1 MLDSHGP
8 LAARWHILDSVS
20 IPLSVQQ
27 FRERHRAQHGGARYP
42 GRAHFA
48 FTSLGSLAIIA
59 ATLAMVR
66 DPRPLELLTVPVTFV
81 FANLVEYLAHR
92 GPMHHRR
99 RGLGLVHT
107 RHTLQHHRFYTRE
120 AMTCESTADYQMI
133 LFPPV
138 MLLFFFGGVAVPV
151 GLLVYWLATANAALL
166 FTATAMA
173 YFLTYEILHL
183 AYHVDDASWLAR
195 LPGRRFLRR
204 RHALHHDPALM
215 TTCNFN
221 VTFPI
226 CDFAFGTSRDAAH
239 ASDAADARGAGDAHR
254 AARDRA

>member
-1 MLDSHGP
+1 MST
-8 LAARWHILDSVS
+8 
-20 IPLSVQQ
+20 PLSVQQ
-27 FRERHRAQHGGARYP
+27 FRERHRAQRRGSHYP
-42 GRAHFA
+42 GRAHLA
-48 FTSLGSLAIIA
+48 FTSLGSLALIA
-59 ATLAMVR
+59 ASIALVR
-66 DPRPLELLTVPVTFV
+66 DPRPLELVTVPVTFV

-120 AMTCESTADYQMI
+120 AMACESARDYQLI

-151 GLLVYWLATANAALL
+151 GLLLYWLSTANVALL
-166 FTATAMA
+166 FTATAMG
-173 YFLTYEILHL
+173 YYLTYEILHL
-183 AYHVDDASWLAR
+183 AYHAGDTAWLAR
-195 LPGRRFLRR
+195 LPGMRLLRQ
-204 RHALHHDPALM
+204 RHTLHHDPALM

-226 CDFAFGTSRDAAH
+226 FDRVFGTSRGGGRD
-239 ASDAADARGAGDAHR
+239 GA
-254 AARDRA
+254 

>member
-1 MLDSHGP
+1 MP
-8 LAARWHILDSVS
+8 T
-20 IPLSVQQ
+20 PLSIQQ
-27 FRERHRAQHGGARYP
+27 FRERHRAQHGGSHYP
-42 GRAHFA
+42 GRAHLA
-48 FTSLGSLAIIA
+48 FTSLASLALIA
-59 ATLAMVR
+59 ASVALVR
-66 DPRPLELLTVPVTFV
+66 SPHPLELATVPVTFV

-120 AMTCESTADYQMI
+120 AMACESASDFQMI

-138 MLLFFFGGVAVPV
+138 MLLFFFGGAAVPV
-151 GLLVYWLATANAALL
+151 GLLLYWLATANVALL

-173 YFLTYEILHL
+173 YYLTYEILHL
-183 AYHVDDASWLAR
+183 AYHVDDAAWLAR
-195 LPGRRFLRR
+195 APGMRLLRQ

-215 TTCNFN
+215 TACNFN

-226 CDFAFGTSRDAAH
+226 FDRVFGTSRDAAG
-239 ASDAADARGAGDAHR
+239 GA
-254 AARDRA
+254 

>member
-1 MLDSHGP
+1 LDIEKRAPMLDSHGP
-8 LAARWHILDSVS
+8 LAAPWHILDTVS

-27 FRERHRAQHGGARYP
+27 FRERHRAQLGASYP
-42 GRAHFA
+42 GRAHLA
-48 FTSLGSLAIIA
+48 FTTLCSLALIA
-59 ATLAMVR
+59 ASIALVR
-66 DPRPLELLTVPVTFV
+66 DLRPLELVTVPATFV

-107 RHTLQHHRFYTRE
+107 RHTLQHHRFYTRA
-120 AMTCESTADYQMI
+120 AMACESTRDFQMI

-151 GLLVYWLATANAALL
+151 GLVLYWLATANVALL

-173 YFLTYEILHL
+173 YFCTYEVLHL
-183 AYHVDDASWLAR
+183 AYHLDDTAWLAR
-195 LPGRRFLRR
+195 LPYMRRLRNH
-204 RHALHHDPALM
+204 HALHHDPTRM

-221 VTFPI
+221 VSFPI
-226 CDFAFGTSRDAAH
+226 FDRVFGTSRK
-239 ASDAADARGAGDAHR
+239 AGDAG
-254 AARDRA
+254 RDGAS